1 MASHLA
7 SSSMALHGRSS
18 SPYAEFV
25 SGCRTVS
32 WLRSPV
38 EALQI
43 PPGPECWHG
52 KISDCLNSADES
64 HRNSA
69 VVVPLVLNA
78 GDVKILTAQI
88 LPTIV
93 TGAIL

>member
-1 MASHLA
+1 M
-7 SSSMALHGRSS
+7 
-18 SPYAEFV
+18 
-25 SGCRTVS
+25 
-32 WLRSPV
+32 
-38 EALQI
+38 EALQF
-43 PPGPECWHG
+43 PPGSECRHG

-64 HRNSA
+64 NRNSA

-93 TGAIL
+93 TEAML